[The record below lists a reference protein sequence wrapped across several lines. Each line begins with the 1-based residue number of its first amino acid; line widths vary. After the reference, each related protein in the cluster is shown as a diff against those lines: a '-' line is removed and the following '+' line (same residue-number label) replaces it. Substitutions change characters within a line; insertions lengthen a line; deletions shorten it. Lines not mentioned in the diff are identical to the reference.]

1 MNTLYQVYRGR
12 RPPAPG
18 RRPGYGTLVGME
30 PIDVAIRDETI
41 RLGQFLKL
49 AGLVDTGGLAKSLI
63 AEGAV
68 TVNGEPDRRRGR
80 VLRAGDV
87 VGLAGAAARVAGPA
101 AEGEDDYFDEATA
114 DDGFDPEKWRNL

>member
-1 MNTLYQVYRGR
+1 
-12 RPPAPG
+12 
-18 RRPGYGTLVGME
+18 ME